1 MQGNLYAGNPHV
13 QFDGGADA
21 LKRSGMSFLRY
32 KRMLLIGAAAT
43 LTGTAIPF
51 AANAALK
58 YEPDSYVQDG
68 LVVHLDGIRNVGA
81 NRRHDSSVNHW
92 ENLACPSNPAAITSN
107 ASSGWRDDGYISS
120 HTTPPPAMRDLSPSR
135 PR

>member
-21 LKRSGMSFLRY
+21 LKRSGRSFLRY

-81 NRRHDSSVNHW
+81 NR
-92 ENLACPSNPAAITSN
+92 P
-107 ASSGWRDDGYISS
+107 
-120 HTTPPPAMRDLSPSR
+120 
-135 PR
+135 